1 MKRLILLLCCLLTLS
16 GCSKPQTQEKL
27 NILCPSGAPSLALT
41 SIYDQHNI
49 TIVEGTDMLIAE
61 LSKPDSSYDI
71 IIAPINLGTKLIS
84 TSKTDYRLDS
94 VLTWGNLYLVGTSE
108 DDLKDTG
115 EIALF
120 GAGAVPEKIYTNS
133 NIETTLTPNYYN
145 GGSFVQS
152 QLLLQK
158 AKIGMLP
165 EPLVSATI
173 AKAKQ
178 SNLEL
183 KIIADLQELYAKNK
197 GLEYGY
203 PQAAIFCKDNK
214 KVTPVLKEIE
224 KYSQN
229 DFEGIK
235 ENIDAIG
242 VDTLKLPS
250 TEITVKSLPK
260 QNIKYKKAKDC
271 EKEIETFLKDFNITY
286 DHSMLLND

>member
-214 KVTPVLKEIE
+214 KVAPVLKEIE